1 MSTLQAIVTA
11 LDEQLTL
18 TDEEKS
24 VVYSARL
31 FDMEY
36 QQRGT
41 KHLYTVADLVLHAA
55 AFHGSFR
62 IMEGL
67 FALNANLNLFLHGA
81 DLLNS
86 VIARASRAGL
96 LSWPDEE
103 AVAGTEETIE
113 LIQLLVAHGVPA
125 EEEHLK
131 EAIKGKIL
139 SWFNTSSPKSDWMW
153 VLLSAPEYLAQ
164 KRFVSG
170 LKNGRRSMNVRQGSP
185 AP

>member
-55 AFHGSFR
+55 AFSWKFQNHGRTVCLECQFES
-62 IMEGL
+62 IP
-67 FALNANLNLFLHGA
+67 
-81 DLLNS
+81 
-86 VIARASRAGL
+86 
-96 LSWPDEE
+96 SWC
-103 AVAGTEETIE
+103 
-113 LIQLLVAHGVPA
+113 
-125 EEEHLK
+125 
-131 EAIKGKIL
+131 
-139 SWFNTSSPKSDWMW
+139 
-153 VLLSAPEYLAQ
+153 
-164 KRFVSG
+164 
-170 LKNGRRSMNVRQGSP
+170 
-185 AP
+185 